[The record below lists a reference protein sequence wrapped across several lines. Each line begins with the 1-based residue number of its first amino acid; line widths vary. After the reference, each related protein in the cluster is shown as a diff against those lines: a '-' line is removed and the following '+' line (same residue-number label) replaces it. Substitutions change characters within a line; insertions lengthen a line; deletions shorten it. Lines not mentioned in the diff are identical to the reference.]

1 MAQLTV
7 LISSTDTDFRAHV
20 TKCLRASGTSVALVD
35 ERHATANPPS
45 LAIVDIRQG
54 ARTDAIERLRA
65 SWPSATIF
73 AIASSAQPEQILQA
87 MRAGANEYLAW
98 PHRRL
103 IHGGHP
109 HGRPNDRGRR
119 TARAPAACCRSSAS
133 KGGAGTTTIAVNS
146 AIEIARTS
154 KKPTLIIDLHQF
166 IGEVALFL
174 GVRPRF
180 TLVDALDNLHRI
192 DAEFLRELVV
202 KHKTGLDILAGGE
215 QADRPGP
222 QDAAI
227 FEQLLQT
234 LGRSYDYIIIDAG
247 LVTGP
252 CSDVAVFAAD
262 SIYLVANP
270 DIASRAQRASR
281 RRSHGPARRRQR
293 SASHAAQPHVRPA
306 RDRAEADR
314 EHARRQPL
322 LGVSERLQHG
332 VGGAELRRAAHAEQS
347 LGAGGAVRRVHQTNR
362 VSKSDRRRLRIS
374 RGRAR
379 RSWDSSKTYGC
390 SSHHSH
396 TARSRPRRARPPPTR
411 GARST
416 SKCAAP
422 CTASC

>member
-1 MAQLTV
+1 MAQLTA

-35 ERHATANPPS
+35 ERHAAANPPS
-45 LAIVDIRQG
+45 LAIADIRQG

-65 SWPSATIF
+65 SHPTSTIF
-73 AIASSAQPEQILQA
+73 AIASSAHPEQILQA

-98 PHRRL
+98 PLDESFNSAIRRAAERS
-103 IHGGHP
+103 
-109 HGRPNDRGRR
+109 RPKDGTRN
-119 TARAPAACCRSSAS
+119 CCVLSFFGV
-133 KGGAGTTTIAVNS
+133 KGGAGTTTIAVNT

-222 QDAAI
+222 QDAVI

-234 LGRSYDYIIIDAG
+234 LGRSYDYIIIDGG

-270 DIASRAQRASR
+270 DIACVRNAHRVVERMGQLGANKDRLRMLLNRMSDHHEIGPKQIESTLGFSLFSVFPSDYATVSAALNSGVPLTLSNHSELAAQFATFTRQIVFPNQTSADGEQPRARASFM
-281 RRSHGPARRRQR
+281 G
-293 SASHAAQPHVRPA
+293 
-306 RDRAEADR
+306 
-314 EHARRQPL
+314 L
-322 LGVSERLQHG
+322 F
-332 VGGAELRRAAHAEQS
+332 
-347 LGAGGAVRRVHQTNR
+347 
-362 VSKSDRRRLRIS
+362 
-374 RGRAR
+374 
-379 RSWDSSKTYGC
+379 
-390 SSHHSH
+390 
-396 TARSRPRRARPPPTR
+396 
-411 GARST
+411 
-416 SKCAAP
+416 
-422 CTASC
+422 

>member
-35 ERHATANPPS
+35 ERHAAANPPS
-45 LAIVDIRQG
+45 LAIADIRQG

-65 SWPSATIF
+65 SHPTATIF
-73 AIASSAQPEQILQA
+73 AIASSAHPEQILQA

-98 PHRRL
+98 PLDESFTAAIRRAAERS
-103 IHGGHP
+103 
-109 HGRPNDRGRR
+109 RPKDGTRNSCVLSFFGV
-119 TARAPAACCRSSAS
+119 
-133 KGGAGTTTIAVNS
+133 KGGAGTTTIAVNT

-222 QDAAI
+222 QDAVA

-234 LGRSYDYIIIDAG
+234 LGRSYDYIIIDGG

-270 DIASRAQRASR
+270 DIACVRNAHRVVERMGQLGANKDRLRMLLNRMSDHHEIGPKQIESTLGFSLFSVFPSDYATVSAALNSGVPLTLSNHSELAAQFATFTRQIVFPNQTSADGEQPRARASFM
-281 RRSHGPARRRQR
+281 G
-293 SASHAAQPHVRPA
+293 
-306 RDRAEADR
+306 
-314 EHARRQPL
+314 L
-322 LGVSERLQHG
+322 F
-332 VGGAELRRAAHAEQS
+332 
-347 LGAGGAVRRVHQTNR
+347 
-362 VSKSDRRRLRIS
+362 
-374 RGRAR
+374 
-379 RSWDSSKTYGC
+379 
-390 SSHHSH
+390 
-396 TARSRPRRARPPPTR
+396 
-411 GARST
+411 
-416 SKCAAP
+416 
-422 CTASC
+422 